1 MALLIQESFLGQSS
15 IDERFSQFFRNDI
28 QFLHHKVGNLT
39 TETFCLPKDNHTLS
53 IHPSNNLQL
62 QKLLQP
68 RTPIEP
74 SKAALPHP
82 TMRQRGFV
90 VYGHVVDVDGS
101 GLLR

>member
-1 MALLIQESFLGQSS
+1 MNGGNFHAKALAYSTIETRISH
-15 IDERFSQFFRNDI
+15 R
-28 QFLHHKVGNLT
+28 KVGSLNT
-39 TETFCLPKDNHTLS
+39 DFFLPKDNQNLS
-53 IHPSNNLQL
+53 IHPSYNLQL